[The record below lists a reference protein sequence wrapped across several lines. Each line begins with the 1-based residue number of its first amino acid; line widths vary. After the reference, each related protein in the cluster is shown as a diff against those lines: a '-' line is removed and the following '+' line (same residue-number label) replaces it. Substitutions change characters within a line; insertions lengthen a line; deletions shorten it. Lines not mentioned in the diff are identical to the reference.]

1 MGDYLINDSL
11 ANRTFG
17 LPVDWPPR
25 EDDSSDPTPYSPG
38 IIETFRPN
46 RSIGFNELYY
56 FTIQN
61 TNIIKFM
68 KNGVVQDGVDRIKA
82 DEATVV
88 TQKFSTTEIDD
99 SGNFLTYASTKVVVT
114 GINSGMSAILTVTV
128 NTTPGSANDVSER
141 EKEILRF

>member
-1 MGDYLINDSL
+1 
-11 ANRTFG
+11 
-17 LPVDWPPR
+17 
-25 EDDSSDPTPYSPG
+25 
-38 IIETFRPN
+38 
-46 RSIGFNELYY
+46 
-56 FTIQN
+56 
-61 TNIIKFM
+61 M